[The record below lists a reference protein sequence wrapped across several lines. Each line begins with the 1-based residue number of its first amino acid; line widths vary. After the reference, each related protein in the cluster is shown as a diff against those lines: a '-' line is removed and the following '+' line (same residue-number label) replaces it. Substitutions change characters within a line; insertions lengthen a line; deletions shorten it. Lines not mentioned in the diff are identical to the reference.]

1 MAVGDISAN
10 LDALRQEDRPL
21 EETTLQIWQLLRI
34 GYSRHQLVSSVRLFL
49 RCSWSSVAAE
59 HGHASASLMMKA
71 HGTYSK
77 ATMCSRALVHMMRF
91 LFTTDVVAVAALARV
106 AERIAR
112 LRSYKVRQYQGRQQ
126 FFKDALDTAYA
137 LAKARG
143 TPTAHLKYTVMA
155 THAEQYAKLPLQDQD
170 KYEGRAQV
178 MQTKRQLENND
189 LIAEA
194 RQKAARL
201 QKRVAESKECPFRG
215 FVLASCKL
223 SDTDLEEFATIVNL
237 SEFTVVRVGEL
248 RKLAMEAPPPPTLL
262 QQARLASISLVRP
275 VPVQK
280 QPWLSTLCL
289 HRDTFSQTALVWNT
303 PAGSRYFA
311 FIFAMKSP
319 YLTCMR
325 ELVLAKKQVFVP
337 QCVSRSSWESID
349 DSVQHGH
356 NFIFQINNT
365 ITPIHTF
372 QFKVKILALSFE
384 SCPSLVKLC
393 AALPR

>member
-1 MAVGDISAN
+1 MS
-10 LDALRQEDRPL
+10 
-21 EETTLQIWQLLRI
+21 
-34 GYSRHQLVSSVRLFL
+34 
-49 RCSWSSVAAE
+49 
-59 HGHASASLMMKA
+59 
-71 HGTYSK
+71 
-77 ATMCSRALVHMMRF
+77 
-91 LFTTDVVAVAALARV
+91 
-106 AERIAR
+106 
-112 LRSYKVRQYQGRQQ
+112 
-126 FFKDALDTAYA
+126 
-137 LAKARG
+137 
-143 TPTAHLKYTVMA
+143 
-155 THAEQYAKLPLQDQD
+155 THAEQYAKLPLQDQE

-178 MQTKRQLENND
+178 MQTKRQFGNND

-201 QKRVAESKECPFRG
+201 HKRVAESKGCPFRG
-215 FVLASCKL
+215 FVRASCKL

-289 HRDTFSQTALVWNT
+289 HRDIFSQTALVWNT

-349 DSVQHGH
+349 DSVQHGY
-356 NFIFQINNT
+356 NFIFADQQYHYSDAYF
-365 ITPIHTF
+365 PVQSEDPSF
-372 QFKVKILALSFE
+372 VLRELSFSGE
-384 SCPSLVKLC
+384 TVRSAAEMIPWSLFLECLPPPPKTQAKDIKVHDEFPGFSEMTQKHPWLLNLVSDFGGDGKTIEAVKQVVQKLQQKTEPLRC
-393 AALPR
+393 RQAAAGTSRG